1 MVCKVNYSQKMV
13 GYQNTVPLVSQVNKY
28 SNKALQLTTK
38 SGAPIV
44 ALLLESTEL
53 NR

>member
-1 MVCKVNYSQKMV
+1 MISILKTPNQ
-13 GYQNTVPLVSQVNKY
+13 
-28 SNKALQLTTK
+28 ALQLTTK

-53 NR
+53 NRYVTMLDDK

>member
-1 MVCKVNYSQKMV
+1 MSSIRVQIEIEIKIKH
-13 GYQNTVPLVSQVNKY
+13 
-28 SNKALQLTTK
+28 NKALQLIRK

-44 ALLLESTEL
+44 ALLLESAEL

>member
-1 MVCKVNYSQKMV
+1 MR
-13 GYQNTVPLVSQVNKY
+13 LH
-28 SNKALQLTTK
+28 NKAFQLTTK

-53 NR
+53 KRYAYKDHLTNLA

>member
-1 MVCKVNYSQKMV
+1 MAY
-13 GYQNTVPLVSQVNKY
+13 
-28 SNKALQLTTK
+28 NKALQLTTK

-53 NR
+53 NRYNAN

>member
-1 MVCKVNYSQKMV
+1 MKTLY
-13 GYQNTVPLVSQVNKY
+13 
-28 SNKALQLTTK
+28 NKALQLTTK

-53 NR
+53 NRYD